1 WSCSSLL
8 FFFSSR
14 RRHTRFSRDWSSDVC
29 SSDLLHHLLGNAF
42 EKLGLRLD
50 ERFERRV
57 AADESGEARAKALER
72 LGHEL
77 ESRVLGE
84 ELLSAR
90 DDLAALDARKRRQ
103 IGGGALP
110 ELRERPRLLAHGREA
125 SGRGD
130 GRRRGLVASLR
141 AVGLHLGRRGRSLV
155 AGLLG
160 GRFGGGGLVA
170 GLRLGGDGGEDG

>member
-84 ELLSAR
+84 RSE
-90 DDLAALDARKRRQ
+90 
-103 IGGGALP
+103 
-110 ELRERPRLLAHGREA
+110 E
-125 SGRGD
+125 
-130 GRRRGLVASLR
+130 RRGGQEWGTPAAAEPR
-141 AVGLHLGRRGRSLV
+141 TRRSRWMG
-155 AGLLG
+155 AGP
-160 GRFGGGGLVA
+160 
-170 GLRLGGDGGEDG
+170 E